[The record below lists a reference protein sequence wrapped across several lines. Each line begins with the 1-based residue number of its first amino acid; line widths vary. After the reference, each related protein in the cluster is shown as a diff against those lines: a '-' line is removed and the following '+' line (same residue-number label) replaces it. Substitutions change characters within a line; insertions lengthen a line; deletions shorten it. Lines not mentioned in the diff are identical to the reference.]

1 MFVLLPQTQA
11 FHMGLQSLI
20 FSHHTNIMYFMFS
33 FYESRLILQ
42 KQKKKNKTKINH
54 IFSILLLMAVSTH

>member
-11 FHMGLQSLI
+11 FHMGLQTLI

-42 KQKKKNKTKINH
+42 KQKQKKKKKQKKIT
-54 IFSILLLMAVSTH
+54 SLVYYY